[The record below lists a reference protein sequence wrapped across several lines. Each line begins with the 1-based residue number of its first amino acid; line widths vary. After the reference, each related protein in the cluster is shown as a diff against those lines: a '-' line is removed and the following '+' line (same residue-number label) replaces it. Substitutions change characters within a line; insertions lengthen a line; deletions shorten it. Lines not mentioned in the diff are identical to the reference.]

1 MLTAKFIASLKA
13 AASGQRAHYWDA
25 LVSSFGVR
33 VTERGTKTFIVYRR
47 WPGSRAPA
55 RRTIG
60 DVKSVTLA
68 EARDKAR
75 EWITLAERGIDP
87 AEQQRKAKIEE
98 QRRRQAMFKAVVEA
112 WLASDEVKK
121 TRTAHSVAREM
132 RAEFVAIWGDWP
144 LTDVTAADVA
154 AVIRAK
160 AATAPGQ
167 ARNLLGHLKR
177 FFGWAQAQHS
187 YGLEASPVVA
197 LKPERLVGKKAIR
210 KRVLSD
216 DELRALWQATDA
228 IDYPFG
234 PLVRLLMLTG
244 QRRSDVSKARWREF
258 DLGKRLWS
266 IPAERYK
273 TDSPHIV
280 PLSDD
285 AIAILEA
292 LPRFKSGDYMF
303 TTTFGVR
310 PFSGFSKLK
319 ARLDKLMEGKAA
331 GPWILHDIRRTVR
344 TQLSALPV
352 ADNVRELVIGHA
364 QPGLHQV
371 YDQHAYIDEK
381 RRALELW
388 AMRLRDI
395 VATTASRCIAHAQE
409 GVNHEAQDQAAT
421 RTKAAGLRA
430 RHNLRRDS
438 RGRVRRMV
446 HHRVPKR

>member
-1 MLTAKFIASLKA
+1 VRRTVLTPKFIDSIKA
-13 AASGQRAHYWDA
+13 APGQRLEHWDA
-25 LVSSFGVR
+25 IVPSFGVR

-55 RRTIG
+55 RRSVG
-60 DVKSVTLA
+60 DAKHLSLA
-68 EARDKAR
+68 EARDRAR
-75 EWITLAERGIDP
+75 AMIDLAERGIDP

-98 QRRRQAMFKAVVEA
+98 QRRKQSTFKAVVEA

-121 TRTAHSVAREM
+121 TRTANSLAREM
-132 RAEFVAIWGDWP
+132 HHEFVAIWGDWP
-144 LTDVTAADVA
+144 LTDVTASDVA

-160 AATAPGQ
+160 ATSAPGQ

-187 YGLEASPVVA
+187 YGLEVSPVAA
-197 LKPERLVGKKAIR
+197 LKPDRLTGKKAIR

-216 DELRALWQATDA
+216 DELRALWQATEA

-234 PLVRLLMLTG
+234 PLVRLLMSTG

-258 DLGKRLWS
+258 DLGKKLWT

-285 AIAILEA
+285 AIAVLGS

-310 PFSGFSKLK
+310 PFGGFSKLK
-319 ARLDKLMEGKAA
+319 ARLDKLVEGKVA

-371 YDQHAYIDEK
+371 YDQHAYVDEK

-395 VATTASRCIAHAQE
+395 VSPPPPAD
-409 GVNHEAQDQAAT
+409 VLPM
-421 RTKAAGLRA
+421 K
-430 RHNLRRDS
+430 
-438 RGRVRRMV
+438 RVR
-446 HHRVPKR
+446 P

>member
-1 MLTAKFIASLKA
+1 VSAPVTLTAKFITGLKPA
-13 AASGQRAHYWDA
+13 APGQRAHYWDA
-25 LVSSFGVR
+25 LVPSFGLR
-33 VTERGTKTFIVYRR
+33 VTDRGAKSFVVYRR

-87 AEQQRKAKIEE
+87 AEQQRKAKVEE

-121 TRTAHSVAREM
+121 TRTANSVAREM

-144 LTDVTAADVA
+144 LTDVSAADIA

-160 AATAPGQ
+160 ATTAPGQ

-187 YGLEASPVVA
+187 YGLEASPVAA
-197 LKPERLVGKKAIR
+197 LKPDRLVGKKSIR

-216 DELRALWQATDA
+216 EELRALWEATEA
-228 IDYPFG
+228 LDYPFG
-234 PLVRLLMLTG
+234 PLIKLLALTG
-244 QRRSDVSKARWREF
+244 QRRSDVSEARWPEF
-258 DLGKRLWS
+258 DLSKKLWT
-266 IPAERYK
+266 IPPERYK
-273 TDSPHIV
+273 TDAPHVV
-280 PLSDD
+280 PLCDD
-285 AIAILEA
+285 AVAILKN
-292 LPRFKSGDYMF
+292 LPRFKRGDHVF

-310 PFSGFSKLK
+310 PTSSFSKLK
-319 ARLDKLMEGKAA
+319 VRLDKLLEGKMA
-331 GPWILHDIRRTVR
+331 GPWILHDVRRTVR
-344 TQLSALPV
+344 TGLSALPITDTV
-352 ADNVRELVIGHA
+352 KELVIGHA

-371 YDQHAYIDEK
+371 YDQHAYVDEK

-395 VATTASRCIAHAQE
+395 IAPPPPAD
-409 GVNHEAQDQAAT
+409 VLPM
-421 RTKAAGLRA
+421 RKK
-430 RHNLRRDS
+430 
-438 RGRVRRMV
+438 RVR
-446 HHRVPKR
+446 P

>member
-1 MLTAKFIASLKA
+1 VTLTAKFITGLKPA
-13 AASGQRAHYWDA
+13 APGQRAHYWDA
-25 LVSSFGVR
+25 LVPSFGLR
-33 VTERGTKTFIVYRR
+33 VTDRGAKSFVVYRR

-87 AEQQRKAKIEE
+87 AEQQRKAKVEE

-112 WLASDEVKK
+112 WLSSDEVKK
-121 TRTAHSVAREM
+121 TRTANSVAREM

-144 LTDVTAADVA
+144 LTDVTASDVA

-160 AATAPGQ
+160 ATSAPGQ

-187 YGLEASPVVA
+187 YGLEVSPVAA
-197 LKPERLVGKKAIR
+197 LKPDRLTGKKAIR

-216 DELRALWQATDA
+216 DELRALWQATEA

-234 PLVRLLMLTG
+234 PLVRLLALTG
-244 QRRSDVSKARWREF
+244 QRRSDVSGARWPEF
-258 DLGKRLWS
+258 DLVKKLWS
-266 IPAERYK
+266 IPPERYK
-273 TDSPHIV
+273 TDAPHIV

-285 AIAILEA
+285 AVAILEN

-310 PFSGFSKLK
+310 PFGGFSKLK
-319 ARLDKLMEGKAA
+319 VRLDKLMEGKVA

-364 QPGLHQV
+364 QVGMHAI
-371 YDQHAYIDEK
+371 YDQHAYVDEK

-388 AMRLRDI
+388 AGRLRDI
-395 VATTASRCIAHAQE
+395 VSPPPPADVLPMR
-409 GVNHEAQDQAAT
+409 
-421 RTKAAGLRA
+421 KK
-430 RHNLRRDS
+430 
-438 RGRVRRMV
+438 RVR
-446 HHRVPKR
+446 P